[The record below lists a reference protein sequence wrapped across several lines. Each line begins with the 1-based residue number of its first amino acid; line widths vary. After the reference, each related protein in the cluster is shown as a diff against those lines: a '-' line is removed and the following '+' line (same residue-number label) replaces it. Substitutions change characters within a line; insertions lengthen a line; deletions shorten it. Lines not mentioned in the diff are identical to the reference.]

1 MRSFSEIAKA
11 VIIGHAVGDALGV
24 PVEFKKRVELD
35 KNPVTDMMGF
45 GTYQVPEGS
54 WSDDTSM
61 VLCTLDVLKS
71 GNIDYDKIMQN
82 FSKWYFDAEFTPTGV
97 TFDAG
102 MTCVY
107 AIYNHY
113 MSKKPYDQC
122 GLFDELSN
130 GNGSLMRVHP
140 VTLYLYSKQMS
151 LKEKINV
158 IHTVSALTHAH
169 ERSKIGC
176 GIYSFVLWELIE
188 NPCKESV
195 FIGLEKAKKFYENSP
210 EISHYSELF
219 DKSLASK
226 NRDKIESSGYV
237 VSSLVASIWC
247 LLNSTSYN
255 DCVLLAVNLGGDTD
269 TIASIAGSLAGAL
282 YGYEAIDK
290 YWLDTLISRKEIE
303 NLCDEVYKN

>member
-1 MRSFSEIAKA
+1 MDFLYKAKS
-11 VIIGHAVGDALGV
+11 VMIGHAVGDALGV
-24 PVEFKKRVELD
+24 PVEFASREELE
-35 KNPVTDMMGF
+35 KAPLTDMEGY
-45 GTYQVPEGS
+45 GTYPVPAGA

-61 VLCTLDVLKS
+61 SLCALDCLDKEE
-71 GNIDYDKIMQN
+71 IDWDKIMSN
-82 FSKWYFDAEFTPTGV
+82 FQDWLIDGKFTPTGKP
-97 TFDAG
+97 FDAG
-102 MTCVY
+102 RTCVN
-107 AIYNHY
+107 AILNYFRNNLKATE
-113 MSKKPYDQC
+113 S
-122 GLFDELSN
+122 GLTDEMSN